1 VDEFKRFDP
10 MAIKQHL
17 TAEELWALPETPGVR
32 YELVKGEVI
41 EVPGAS
47 VLHSLIAAL
56 IYNLIR
62 DTVRAGKLGFAFPD
76 GVGYL
81 IRRHP
86 DTLRIPDA
94 SFISWASIPERKVPE
109 GFWPVAPDL
118 AVEVVSPF
126 DRADDV
132 HNKVHE
138 YLEAGTQLV
147 WVLWPRRQSVTIYDG
162 DGLMRE
168 LAPEHYLD
176 GGTIL
181 PGFSVQVAE
190 LFAVESEWL

>member
-1 VDEFKRFDP
+1 MVT
-10 MAIKQHL
+10 KQLL
-17 TAEELWALPETPGVR
+17 TVEELWELPETPGVR
-32 YELVKGEVI
+32 CELVDGEVI
-41 EVPGAS
+41 QVPGAS

-56 IYNLIR
+56 VYNLLR
-62 DTVRAGKLGFAFPD
+62 GTVRAGKLGFAFPD

-94 SFISWASIPERKVPE
+94 SFISWARISDRKVPE

-147 WVLWPRRQSVTIYDG
+147 WVLWPRRQSVTVYDG
-162 DGLMRE
+162 DGLVRE
-168 LAPEHYLD
+168 LASDHYLD

-181 PGFSVQVAE
+181 PDFNVQVAE
-190 LFAVESEWL
+190 LFAVEDEWS

>member
-1 VDEFKRFDP
+1 MVT
-10 MAIKQHL
+10 KQLL
-17 TAEELWALPETPGVR
+17 TAEEVWALPELPGVR
-32 YELVKGEVI
+32 YELVEGEVI

-56 IYNLIR
+56 VYSLLR

-81 IRRHP
+81 IHRHP
-86 DTLRIPDA
+86 DTLRIPNA
-94 SFISWASIPERKVPE
+94 SFISWARIPERKVPD

-118 AVEVVSPF
+118 AAEVVSPF
-126 DRADDV
+126 DRADEV

-147 WVLWPRRQSVTIYDG
+147 WVLWPRRQSVTVYDG

-168 LAPEHYLD
+168 LAPDQYLD

-181 PGFSVQVAE
+181 PGFNVQVAE
-190 LFAVESEWL
+190 LFAVESEWS